1 MTALAPEHRPPLRRT
16 RSFARREA
24 GVAMMESLT
33 AMMVLLVGLLG
44 IVGLQAKT
52 QTSHFEAYQRAQALL
67 LLDDMVNRLTANRYA
82 ALCYAVTDIGTG
94 GIPYLGTDGAD
105 HRGNTTCTAAVGT
118 IQTRTT
124 AERGMSDWDTLLKG
138 AAEIDG
144 GVNAGAMIG
153 ARGCVS
159 YDAVTDLFTV
169 TVVWQ
174 GMVPTMAPAV
184 DCANGLYGPDTQRR
198 AVSATVRIASLT

>member
-1 MTALAPEHRPPLRRT
+1 MALAPENWPRTGLT

-67 LLDDMVNRLTANRYA
+67 LLDDMVSRITANRYA
-82 ALCYAVTDIGTG
+82 APCYAVTDIGTG
-94 GIPYLGTDGAD
+94 GTPYLGTDGAD
-105 HRGNTTCTAAVGT
+105 HRGNTTCTAVAGT
-118 IQTRTT
+118 IQTRTI
-124 AERGMSDWDTLLKG
+124 AERGMSIWDTLLKG

-159 YDAVTDLFTV
+159 YDPVTDLYTV

-184 DCANGLYGPDTQRR
+184 DCANGVYGPDTQRR
-198 AVSATVRIASLT
+198 AVTTTLRIADLS